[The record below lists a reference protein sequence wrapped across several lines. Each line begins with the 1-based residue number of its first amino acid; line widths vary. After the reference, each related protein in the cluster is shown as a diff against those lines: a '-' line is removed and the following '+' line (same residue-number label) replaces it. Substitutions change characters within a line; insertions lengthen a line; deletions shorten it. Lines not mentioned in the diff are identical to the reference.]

1 MLETTAMTKVYK
13 MPVLMAFAAGD
24 GIKMQADKT
33 DLLASW
39 KDFFRKN
46 RNWRDL
52 ENNRKN
58 DRSATFADFL
68 NIPDSRHLQTILKNP
83 VNFLLKTEYRFFR
96 QPEPDSLAL
105 AEEFR
110 LPSQNPAFRDH
121 FCDILEYRAAEYYR
135 KRYDKENKMP
145 EQD

>member
-1 MLETTAMTKVYK
+1 MMKRLLCILLSLCML
-13 MPVLMAFAAGD
+13 AA
-24 GIKMQADKT
+24 A
-33 DLLASW
+33 
-39 KDFFRKN
+39 
-46 RNWRDL
+46 
-52 ENNRKN
+52 
-58 DRSATFADFL
+58 
-68 NIPDSRHLQTILKNP
+68 
-83 VNFLLKTEYRFFR
+83 
-96 QPEPDSLAL
+96 SLAL